1 MKIYFRYY
9 ASRVLGPP
17 DTYPSAGMY
26 STAWSTD
33 NSGGNYHY
41 IEVSSKNLKF

>member
-1 MKIYFRYY
+1 MKINFSYY
-9 ASRVLGPP
+9 ADRVLGPP

-26 STAWSTD
+26 STAWSPY
-33 NSGGNYHY
+33 NYGGEYHY